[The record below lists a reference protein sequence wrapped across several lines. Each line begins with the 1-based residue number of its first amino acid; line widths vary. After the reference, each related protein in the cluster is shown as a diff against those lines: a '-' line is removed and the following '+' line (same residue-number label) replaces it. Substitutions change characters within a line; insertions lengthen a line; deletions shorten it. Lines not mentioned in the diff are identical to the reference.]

1 MGTRRAD
8 NGKGGK
14 FSRRPSE
21 SWDHNHRAV
30 VVEANYHHAK
40 VEKPRRMGPRFRGDD
55 LRSYARTITSIAPF
69 TIASGSLRATG
80 ARARMAMVWR
90 VADASCAR
98 AG

>member
-8 NGKGGK
+8 NGKGK
-14 FSRRPSE
+14 IFSSSQRN
-21 SWDHNHRAV
+21 WDPNHRAV

-69 TIASGSLRATG
+69 TIASSSLRGTR

-98 AG
+98 AA